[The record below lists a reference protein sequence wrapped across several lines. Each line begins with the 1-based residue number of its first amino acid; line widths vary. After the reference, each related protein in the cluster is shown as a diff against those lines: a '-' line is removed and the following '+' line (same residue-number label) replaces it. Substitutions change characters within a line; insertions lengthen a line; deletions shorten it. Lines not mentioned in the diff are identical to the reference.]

1 MRIRLDKE
9 TGGTIQPSGWGV
21 WRGFSFFIFFMCYN
35 ETINKHGGLIMDEKL
50 RDLYSKLLDSMIKNK
65 EEMIEWD
72 ENIEIHLT
80 ENNKFEIEVRTRIG
94 TWFVFK
100 EKNKEQ
106 MLEWF
111 EYMLKKD

>member
-1 MRIRLDKE
+1 MEDF
-9 TGGTIQPSGWGV
+9 V
-21 WRGFSFFIFFMCYN
+21 
-35 ETINKHGGLIMDEKL
+35 MDEKL

-65 EEMIEWD
+65 EEMIKWD

-80 ENNKFEIEVRTRIG
+80 ENNKFEIWVRTRIG

-100 EKNKEQ
+100 EKNKEE
-106 MLEWF
+106 MMKWF